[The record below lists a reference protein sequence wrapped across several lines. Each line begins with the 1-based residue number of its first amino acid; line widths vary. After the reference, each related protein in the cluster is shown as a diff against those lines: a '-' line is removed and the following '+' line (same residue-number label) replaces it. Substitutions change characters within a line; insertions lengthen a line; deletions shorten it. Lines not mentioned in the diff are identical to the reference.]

1 MTSNYRD
8 RPLGRTKRKRPSSPK
23 YQLSSRWRL
32 FLVWLILMGGI
43 SSLMANL
50 FRLQVTQSS
59 ALRAKAISQQRTS
72 GRSFVPRRPIVDRN
86 NVILAIDQPA
96 YTLYAHPKLFKQKL
110 ETIAHAV
117 APIVKQPAAKLFAKL
132 GTAPSG
138 IMLEYALTEDL
149 ANRIRSLQIDGL
161 ELVSHQQRLY
171 PQGHLFAE
179 VVGYVDVDRQGRA
192 GVEAAHQNLLERS
205 VKPIWL
211 NRAGDGSILPDR
223 LPAGFLDT
231 DELQLALTLDSR
243 LQRIARSALKRQME
257 KYKAKR
263 GTVIVMDASNGAL
276 LSLVVEPNYDSNLYY
291 KSPIELLKNW
301 ALSDLYEPGSTFKP
315 VNVAIALEERAIAAN
330 SAFYDEGQLH
340 IDNWPIQNHD
350 FRQGVS
356 RKKLTVTQILQYS
369 SNVGMVHIMEKL
381 PSAVYYNWLK
391 RLGLGENIGID
402 LPGEMSGQIKT
413 KAQFTGSPVEPATTA
428 FGQGFSLTPLQLA
441 QIQAILANGGYLV
454 TPHVVRGLFDSQ
466 GQPHWKNQLPPPKQ
480 VFSFQTTQAVLEMM
494 EQVVSQGTG
503 KAAQIPN
510 YLIAGKTGTAQK
522 AHPQGGYYERARI
535 TSFVGILPVN
545 LPPDPDDSD
554 RGLRPVRRYV
564 VLAVIDEPIG
574 DDAYGG
580 TVAAPIVKSVM
591 ESLITIAQ
599 IPPQ

>member
-1 MTSNYRD
+1 
-8 RPLGRTKRKRPSSPK
+8 
-23 YQLSSRWRL
+23 
-32 FLVWLILMGGI
+32 MGAI

-50 FRLQVTQSS
+50 FRLQVIQSS
-59 ALRAKAISQQRTS
+59 VLRSKAIGQQRIS
-72 GRSFVPRRPIVDRN
+72 GHRFVPRRPIVDSN
-86 NVILAIDQPA
+86 GVVLAIDQPA

-110 ETIAHAV
+110 ETIAHEV

-149 ANRIRSLQIDGL
+149 ANRIVRLQIDGL

-171 PQGHLFAE
+171 PQGDLFAE

-231 DELQLALTLDSR
+231 DELQLVLTLDSR
-243 LQRIARSALKRQME
+243 LQRIARSALKLQME
-257 KYKAKR
+257 KFKAKR
-263 GTVIVMDASNGAL
+263 GTAIVMDASDGAL

-291 KSPIELLKNW
+291 RSQIELLKNW
-301 ALSDLYEPGSTFKP
+301 AVSDLYEPGSTFKP
-315 VNVAIALEERAIAAN
+315 VNVAIALESKAIAPN
-330 SAFYDEGQLH
+330 SVFYDEGQLH

-356 RKKLTVTQILQYS
+356 RKKLNVTQILQSS

-402 LPGEMSGQIKT
+402 LPGEMSGQMKT

-441 QIQAILANGGYLV
+441 QIQATLANGGYLV

-466 GQPHWKNQLPPPKQ
+466 GQAHWQNQLPPPKQ
-480 VFSFQTTQAVLEMM
+480 IFSYPTTQTVLEMM
-494 EQVVSQGTG
+494 EKVVSQGTG

-522 AHPQGGYYERARI
+522 AHPQGGYYDRARI

-545 LPPDPDDSD
+545 LPPDPGDSD

-564 VLAVIDEPIG
+564 VLAVIDEPVG

>member
-1 MTSNYRD
+1 MTSRNRD
-8 RPLGRTKRKRPSSPK
+8 RRIPRKEGQAEAK
-23 YQLSSRWRL
+23 DQLLSRWRL
-32 FLVWLILMGGI
+32 FLVWLILIGAI

-50 FRLQVTQSS
+50 FRLQVIEGPV
-59 ALRAKAISQQRTS
+59 LRAKAIAQQRS
-72 GRSFVPRRPIVDRN
+72 SDLRFVPRRPIVDRN
-86 NVILAIDQPA
+86 GVVLAIDQPA

-110 ETIAHAV
+110 ETIAHLV
-117 APIVKQPAAKLFAKL
+117 APIVKRPAAKLFAQL

-138 IMLEYALTEDL
+138 IMIEYDLTEDL
-149 ANRIRSLQIDGL
+149 ANRIASLQIDGL

-171 PQGHLFAE
+171 PQGDLFAE

-205 VKPIWL
+205 VKTIML
-211 NRAGDGSILPDR
+211 NRAGDGSVLPDQ

-231 DELQLALTLDSR
+231 DELQLVLTLDSR
-243 LQRIARSALKRQME
+243 LQRIARSALKREMD
-257 KYKAKR
+257 KFKAKR
-263 GTVIVMDASNGAL
+263 GTVIVMDATDGAL

-291 KSPIELLKNW
+291 KSEIELLKNW

-315 VNVAIALEERAIAAN
+315 INVAIALEEKAIAPN
-330 SAFYDEGQLH
+330 STFFDEGQLH

-350 FRQGVS
+350 FRAGVS
-356 RKKLTVTQILQYS
+356 RKKLSVTQILEYS
-369 SNVGMVHIMEKL
+369 SNVGMVHIMEQL

-428 FGQGFSLTPLQLA
+428 FGQGFSLTPLQLV
-441 QIQAILANGGYLV
+441 QIQATLANGGYLV
-454 TPHVVRGLFDSQ
+454 TPHVVRGLFDSK
-466 GQPHWKNQLPPPKQ
+466 GQAHWQTQLPPPKQ
-480 VFSFQTTQAVLEMM
+480 IFSFQTTQTVLEMM
-494 EQVVSQGTG
+494 ENVVNQGTG
-503 KAAQIPN
+503 RAGKIPN
-510 YLIAGKTGTAQK
+510 YSIAGKTGTAQK

-535 TSFVGILPVN
+535 TSFVGILPVK
-545 LPPDPDDSD
+545 LPPARRDGAWGSQPA
-554 RGLRPVRRYV
+554 PRYV
-564 VLAVIDEPIG
+564 VLAVIDEPVG

-599 IPPQ
+599 IPPR

>member
-1 MTSNYRD
+1 MTSKNHA
-8 RPLGRTKRKRPSSPK
+8 RPLRRTRKERQQKRR

-32 FLVWLILMGGI
+32 FLVWLILMGAI

-50 FRLQVTQSS
+50 FRLQVIQSPV
-59 ALRAKAISQQRTS
+59 LRAKAIAQRRTS
-72 GRSFVPRRPIVDRN
+72 EDRFVPRRPIVDRN
-86 NVILAIDQPA
+86 GVVLAIDQPA

-110 ETIAHAV
+110 EKIAHLV
-117 APIVKQPAAKLFAKL
+117 APIVKRPAAKLFAQFSK
-132 GTAPSG
+132 APSG
-138 IMLEYALTEDL
+138 IMIEYALTEER
-149 ANRIRSLQIDGL
+149 AHRITSLQIDGL

-171 PQGHLFAE
+171 PQGDLFAE
-179 VVGYVDVDRQGRA
+179 VVGYVDVDLQGRA

-205 VKPIWL
+205 IKPIWL
-211 NRAGDGSILPDR
+211 NRAGDGSILPDQ

-231 DELQLALTLDSR
+231 DELQLVLTLDSR
-243 LQRIARSALKRQME
+243 LQRIARSALKRQM
-257 KYKAKR
+257 KKFKAKR
-263 GTVIVMDASNGAL
+263 GTVIVMDATDGAL

-301 ALSDLYEPGSTFKP
+301 AVSDLYEPGSTFKP
-315 VNVAIALEERAIAAN
+315 INVAIALEEKAIAPG
-330 SAFYDEGQLH
+330 STFYDEGQLH

-350 FRQGVS
+350 FTYGVS
-356 RKKLTVTQILQYS
+356 RRKLNVTQIMQYS

-428 FGQGFSLTPLQLA
+428 FGQGFSLTPLHLA
-441 QIQAILANGGYLV
+441 QIKAILANGGYLV
-454 TPHVVRGLFDSQ
+454 TPHVVRGLFDSK
-466 GQPHWKNQLPPPKQ
+466 GQAHWQTQLPPPKQ
-480 VFSFQTTQAVLEMM
+480 IFSFQTTQTVLEMM
-494 EQVVSQGTG
+494 ENVVSQGIG

-510 YLIAGKTGTAQK
+510 YRIAGKTGTAQK
-522 AHPQGGYYERARI
+522 AHPQGGYYDRARI
-535 TSFVGILPVN
+535 TSFAGILPVN
-545 LPPDPDDSD
+545 LPPDPGDGD
-554 RGLRPVRRYV
+554 RASRSARRYV

-599 IPPQ
+599 IPPR